1 MRGVNSRAESQVV
14 SVLKMKKVALF
25 EKTINLGWCCENEP
39 TSDAKN
45 SFLVEGS

>member
-1 MRGVNSRAESQVV
+1 MRGVNSRAESEGV

-25 EKTINLGWCCENEP
+25 EKTINLGWCCDEP